1 LGNQKA
7 NALNSCELIRL
18 RTLVNRLGRQDT
30 SADDPTSESSDFETP
45 LIWIDTLCCPVGP
58 PKFKNLA
65 LEKIRHVYELASH
78 VLVLDASLEYYNA
91 AELGLVEKLAR
102 IFTSGWLRRLWTL
115 QEGALAKSLYFQ
127 FADYALSFAG
137 LRKQVEQS
145 HLELRLQ
152 IIYFDFLNEFLRLRV
167 FFKAESWGIPKID
180 LFTVNAALQYRSVSV
195 PSDEP
200 LCVACLLSLPMTP
213 LLEEKVQEKDRMMI
227 LWKLI
232 AKKYGGIPSSIIFF
246 EDKRIDTPG
255 SRWAPASL
263 LTARRQLHG
272 FDTRALRWSD
282 TNLGKPS
289 SNGLKVRF
297 PGYRLSLG
305 KVNDGK
311 PRHPWKGV
319 TRIEEKVIFCR
330 EIDTMQWY
338 FFAEKE
344 ASLTPDSVIDGGQD
358 AHNSSTKFPLNDL
371 ICGGECF
378 IIRGMMFGNAVNE
391 GIIASLVPASERG
404 EVTGTLDGIP
414 VRTRYHITFSEASP
428 AQTILQNT
436 IEILARE
443 LRNNELTDKLKNLNE
458 QDVGEADEE
467 YVSTINALKEK
478 MKDMMKGAIQ
488 QNPELGPA
496 IDSIWGSKW
505 RDLMWVCIG
514 DWYYNDFK
522 ATKLPDDQIWYID

>member
-1 LGNQKA
+1 MFMSLPA
-7 NALNSCELIRL
+7 MSSCLTRALNTIM
-18 RTLVNRLGRQDT
+18 QQ
-30 SADDPTSESSDFETP
+30 
-45 LIWIDTLCCPVGP
+45 
-58 PKFKNLA
+58 NLA
-65 LEKIRHVYELASH
+65 LSK
-78 VLVLDASLEYYNA
+78 SLLES
-91 AELGLVEKLAR
+91 LPRV
-102 IFTSGWLRRLWTL
+102 WLRRLWTL

-232 AKKYGGIPSSIIFF
+232 ANKYGGIPSSIIFF